1 MRGDK
6 MKVKKKLVLKPF
18 VIPAV
23 YAIFALA
30 VITSLFFTIEVEHDK
45 DNLTYVSRIILD
57 DSIPVIKT
65 EDKIL
70 KPYNDEK
77 VKIINDFYDYEKE
90 EPDPSSILLYENTYV
105 QNTGINYSSDNEF
118 EIVSILDGE
127 VIDVKEEELLGK
139 SVTIRH
145 NNELISVY
153 QSIKDIQIKEGDKV
167 IAGQVIGKS
176 GSCSLIK
183 DSVNNLHFELYAN
196 GTVVNPKN
204 YLDKKLGEI

>member
-1 MRGDK
+1 

-18 VIPAV
+18 VIPML
-23 YAIFALA
+23 YGIFMIA
-30 VITSLFFTIEVEHDK
+30 VITSLFLTIEVEHEK
-45 DNLTYVSRIILD
+45 DNLTYVSSVILD
-57 DSIPVIKT
+57 DSVPVLKT

-70 KPYNDEK
+70 KPYTNEN
-77 VKIINDFYDYEKE
+77 VKILNDFYDYQKE
-90 EPDPSSILLYENTYV
+90 DNTSSILVYENNYV
-105 QNTGINYSSDNEF
+105 QNTGINYTNDTEF

-153 QSIKDIQIKEGDKV
+153 QSLKDIQVKIGDKI

-176 GSCSLIK
+176 GSCKLITN
-183 DSVNNLHFELYAN
+183 SENSLHFELYSN
-196 GTVVNPKN
+196 GTIVDPKN
-204 YLDKKLGEI
+204 YFDKKLSEL